1 MKIPSILILLPFVY
15 SSHNTHDT
23 HHTNEKTMLRRNKS
37 EDDYLDKL
45 EVEETNYKG
54 QLRKR
59 IYNNND
65 KSKIWSIE
73 PRMDIIPDNISEKE
87 KNKLATGIF
96 FSSFALSFPL
106 LYLLNNFFPNS
117 EL

>member
-1 MKIPSILILLPFVY
+1 MKILSILILLPFIS
-15 SSHNTHDT
+15 SSHDI
-23 HHTNEKTMLRRNKS
+23 HHTNEKTRLRRTSKS
-37 EDDYLDKL
+37 EDYLDNL
-45 EVEETNYKG
+45 EIEKTTYKE

-59 IYNNND
+59 IYNDEDD

-87 KNKLATGIF
+87 KNKLIAGMF
-96 FSSFALSFPL
+96 FSSFALSVPA
-106 LYLLNNFFPNS
+106 LYLLSHFFPNS

>member
-1 MKIPSILILLPFVY
+1 MKILSILILLPFIS
-15 SSHNTHDT
+15 SSHHIHN
-23 HHTNEKTMLRRNKS
+23 TNEKTMLRRNKS
-37 EDDYLDKL
+37 EDYLDNL
-45 EVEETNYKG
+45 EIEKTNYKR
-54 QLRKR
+54 QLRSR
-59 IYNNND
+59 IYNDDD

-96 FSSFALSFPL
+96 FSSFALSFPML
-106 LYLLNNFFPNS
+106 CLFSIFLPNS